1 MIPEAAI
8 ENCDSCAQASGVID
22 TKCRGC
28 VARYVSRLVPPASL
42 KWYIAARA
50 CHGEA
55 VVDAFIADVSI
66 WRAKARRA
74 ER

>member
-1 MIPEAAI
+1 M
-8 ENCDSCAQASGVID
+8 
-22 TKCRGC
+22 
-28 VARYVSRLVPPASL
+28 SL

-66 WRAKARRA
+66 WRAKARKA